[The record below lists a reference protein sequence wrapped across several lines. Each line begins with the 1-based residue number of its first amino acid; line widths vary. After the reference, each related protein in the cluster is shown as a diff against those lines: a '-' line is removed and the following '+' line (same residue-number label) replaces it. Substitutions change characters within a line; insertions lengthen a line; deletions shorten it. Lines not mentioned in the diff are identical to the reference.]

1 MKSLSIVV
9 LLGSIAAL
17 VLGGLLAVTS
27 VFADNSQAQAVAPAE
42 AAAPIAAAPALAP
55 ELSQVAIPL
64 TVNVAAETATDPGM
78 ALAQTFSVKMG
89 KDTAA
94 AEVAQAA
101 AVSQANLA
109 SFVSAVSNGKS
120 SQIVGIYVDGAF
132 AYGVGRQP
140 GGDASYVTEN
150 ANEVTQFGLAAQYG
164 SQAFL
169 AHNYLA
175 GAAFS
180 ALAEGQLITVVYG
193 DGRTENFRIS
203 GSQRFQALSP
213 DSTQSRFVDLATG
226 EEISASTLFHTVYN
240 NSNAVVLQT
249 CIANGDVS
257 TWGRLFI
264 TAVPAGDSVAG
275 AATDSEDSAQAEV
288 AVTGTEANNESTS
301 SIFNLV
307 DDAVETVE
315 DTAGSVRP

>member
-1 MKSLSIVV
+1 MKSLSIIV
-9 LLGSIAAL
+9 LIGSLAAL
-17 VLGGLLAVTS
+17 VLGGALAVSS
-27 VFADNSQAQAVAPAE
+27 VFADNSQTQPAFASVE
-42 AAAPIAAAPALAP
+42 AASPMAAPALSP

-64 TVNVAAETATDPGM
+64 TVSMPAEAAIDPGT
-78 ALAQTFSVKMG
+78 ALAQTFSVKIG

-94 AEVAQAA
+94 AEAV

-109 SFVSAVSNGKS
+109 SFVSSVSNGKS
-120 SQIVGIYVDGAF
+120 GQIVGIYVDGTFAF
-132 AYGVGRQP
+132 GVGRQP

-150 ANEVTQFGLAAQYG
+150 ANEVTQFGLAAEYG

-180 ALAEGQLITVVYG
+180 ALTEGQLITVVYG

-203 GSQRFQALSP
+203 GMQRYQALSP
-213 DSTQSRFVDLATG
+213 DSTQSRFVDLDNG
-226 EEISASTLFHTVYN
+226 EEISASKLFHTVYN
-240 NSNAVVLQT
+240 SGNALVLQT

-264 TAVPAGDSVAG
+264 TATPAGDSVAED
-275 AATDSEDSAQAEV
+275 AAPESEESAQAAV
-288 AVTGTEANNESTS
+288 AVTGSDEQSN

-307 DDAVETVE
+307 DEAAEQ
-315 DTAGSVRP
+315 

>member
-27 VFADNSQAQAVAPAE
+27 VFADNSQAQVAAAVE

-78 ALAQTFSVKMG
+78 ALAQTFSVKMS

-101 AVSQANLA
+101 VANLA
-109 SFVSAVSNGKS
+109 SFVSSVSNGKS

-140 GGDASYVTEN
+140 AGDDSYVTEN
-150 ANEVTQFGLAAQYG
+150 ADEVTQFGMAAKHG

-180 ALAEGQLITVVYG
+180 TLAEGQLITVVYG

-203 GSQRFQALSP
+203 GAQRYQALSP

-240 NSNAVVLQT
+240 NSNALVLQT
-249 CIANGDVS
+249 CIANGEVS

-275 AATDSEDSAQAEV
+275 AAPDSEDSAQTEV
-288 AVTGTEANNESTS
+288 AVTGTEANNDTTS

-315 DTAGSVRP
+315 DTAGSVLP